1 MKLSDGF
8 DARRLR
14 PSERKSWGRRL
25 IVAIAALLA
34 VIGVLLIVAGGASLA
49 GYGGSLGALAARDA
63 ALTALVLG
71 LVLIAIA
78 MLLWRWCRRRLRR
91 SSELSLSPGLMK
103 RRD

>member
-25 IVAIAALLA
+25 IVVIAVLLAIA
-34 VIGVLLIVAGGASLA
+34 GVLLAAAGVASLI
-49 GYGGSLGALAARDA
+49 GYGDALGALAAKDA

-71 LVLIAIA
+71 LLLLGFAI
-78 MLLWRWCRRRLRR
+78 LLWRWCQRRLRR
-91 SSELSLSPGLMK
+91 SSGLSLSPGLMK

>member
-14 PSERKSWGRRL
+14 PSERGSWGRRL

-34 VIGVLLIVAGGASLA
+34 IIGVLLMAVGTAFLA
-49 GYGGSLGALAARDA
+49 GYGSSLGALAARDA

-71 LVLIAIA
+71 LALIAIA
-78 MLLWRWCRRRLRR
+78 LFLWRWCRRRLRR

>member
-34 VIGVLLIVAGGASLA
+34 VVGVLLLVAGGASLA

-78 MLLWRWCRRRLRR
+78 MLLWRWCRLRR